1 MAIRIL
7 RRKVIIR
14 EYDYRKVYTEALLPL
29 SCMGFKETLYDR
41 AEFTPLN
48 YEALEKLKLV
58 DILKGKQYS
67 PLVKSAWNNGIPAML
82 LFDLKDY
89 LYDIRY
95 YDWEVTVDE
104 DGYLCVQARK
114 NTPKTRLGWAVF
126 EKDIESR
133 I

>member
-29 SCMGFKETLYDR
+29 SCMGIKDTLYDR

-58 DILKGKQYS
+58 EILKGKQYS
-67 PLVKSAWNNGIPAML
+67 PLVKSEWNNGIPAML

>member
-1 MAIRIL
+1 MAIRTL

-14 EYDYRKVYTEALLPL
+14 EYDFAHVREQAFAPL
-29 SCMGFKETLYDR
+29 AMMGSKETLYDR

-48 YEALEKLKLV
+48 QENLEKLKVLE
-58 DILKGKQYS
+58 ILRGKKTKLS
-67 PLVKSAWNNGIPAML
+67 DVELDLGMPSL
-82 LFDLKDY
+82 LIAQLRDY
-89 LYDIRY
+89 LYDQRY
-95 YDWEVTVDE
+95 YHWTVTTDN

-126 EKDIESR
+126 EKDMTCR

>member
-1 MAIRIL
+1 M
-7 RRKVIIR
+7 R
-14 EYDYRKVYTEALLPL
+14 EYDYRKVYTEALMPL
-29 SCMGFKETLYDR
+29 SCMGIKDTLYDR

-48 YEALEKLKLV
+48 CEALEKLKMLE
-58 DILKGKQYS
+58 ILKGKEHT
-67 PLVKSAWNNGIPAML
+67 PLIKSEWNNSIPAML

-89 LYDIRY
+89 LYDVRY
-95 YDWEVTVDE
+95 YEWQVTVDE